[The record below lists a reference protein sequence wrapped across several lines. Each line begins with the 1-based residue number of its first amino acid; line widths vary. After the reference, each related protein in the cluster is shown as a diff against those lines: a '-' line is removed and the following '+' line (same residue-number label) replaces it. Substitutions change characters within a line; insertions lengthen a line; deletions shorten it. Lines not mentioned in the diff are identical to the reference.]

1 MAEQEQ
7 LPQPEEQPA
16 EEPRN
21 TRSYPLVPLKNTVVF
36 PRTRV
41 TLTIGREKSIRA
53 VEEALTGDRQFVAA
67 TQCKAELDDPQPDDI
82 FSTATLVDIIS
93 YQRQTQENTIQLV
106 VEGARRVKIV
116 DYEEQDLF
124 LKAAVT

>member
-7 LPQPEEQPA
+7 LLQPEHT
-16 EEPRN
+16 EEAPS

-53 VEEALTGDRQFVAA
+53 VEEALANDRQFIAA
-67 TQCKAELDDPQPDDI
+67 TQTKAELDDPQPDDI
-82 FSTATLVDIIS
+82 YPTATLVDIIS
-93 YQRQTQENTIQLV
+93 FQRQVQENTIQLV
-106 VEGARRVKIV
+106 VEGARRIKIV
-116 DYEEQDLF
+116 QYGETEPF
-124 LKAAVT
+124 LKAEV

>member
-7 LPQPEEQPA
+7 LPQPEAAEEPRKPEPA

-21 TRSYPLVPLKNTVVF
+21 SRSYPLVPLKNTVVF

-53 VEEALTGDRQFVAA
+53 VEEALANDRQFIAA
-67 TQCKAELDDPQPDDI
+67 TQTKAELDDPQPDDI
-82 FSTATLVDIIS
+82 YSSATLVDIIS
-93 YQRQTQENTIQLV
+93 FQRHAQENTIQLV
-106 VEGARRVKIV
+106 VEGARRVKIIE
-116 DYEEQDLF
+116 YEEQ
-124 LKAAVT
+124 